1 MHIMPVSGVPPTVHP
16 AAGPASPTT
25 VAISPVAPDSTS
37 APAALPSEYVYLR
50 VDAGGVEGLGSLDL

>member
-16 AAGPASPTT
+16 AAGPASPPT

-37 APAALPSEYVYLR
+37 APAALPSEYVYLQLEADRFR
-50 VDAGGVEGLGSLDL
+50 VLGDAV